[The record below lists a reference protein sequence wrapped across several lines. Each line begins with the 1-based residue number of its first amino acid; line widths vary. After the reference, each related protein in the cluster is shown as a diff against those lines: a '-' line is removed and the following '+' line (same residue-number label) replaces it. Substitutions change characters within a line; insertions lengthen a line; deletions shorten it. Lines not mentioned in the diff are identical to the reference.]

1 MKHFTNQNT
10 YEHVCSLHG
19 IGIQINSAVYIKREK
34 FTIFSPEI
42 TFLLV
47 QVSLLSFNIELPTL
61 FSLFGDDS

>member
-34 FTIFSPEI
+34 FTIFPRKSH
-42 TFLLV
+42 FYWFKFRFY
-47 QVSLLSFNIELPTL
+47 LST
-61 FSLFGDDS
+61 